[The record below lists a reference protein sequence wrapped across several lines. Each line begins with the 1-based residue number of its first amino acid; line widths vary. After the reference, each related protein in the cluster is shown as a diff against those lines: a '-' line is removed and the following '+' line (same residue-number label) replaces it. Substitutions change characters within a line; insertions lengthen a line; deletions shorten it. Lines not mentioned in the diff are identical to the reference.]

1 MPIKTISLPAEYGY
15 YLEGDFS
22 DIFRYLS
29 TTPIPE
35 EGNLYVRDSEDMH
48 AFSGFARIRE
58 EVFGLGEME
67 SGYVNGNNKKLNC
80 LEAHSCP
87 EVDLAV
93 NDQIL
98 LLALPR
104 DIQDGKI
111 DSKKV
116 IAVHLKAGEVVVLRP
131 YVLHF
136 SPCMVDNKPFRC
148 GIFLSAGT
156 NRDLASKPS
165 NPLLWKEN
173 KWLYAHPESNQAKLG
188 AYIGITGENILVP

>member
-35 EGNLYVRDSEDMH
+35 KGNLYVRDSEDMH
-48 AFSGFARIRE
+48 AFSGFKRIRE
-58 EVFGLGEME
+58 EVFGGAEME

-80 LEAHSCP
+80 LESHDCP

-93 NDQIL
+93 NDQIVF
-98 LLALPR
+98 LALPS
-104 DIQDGKI
+104 DIHDGKI
-111 DSKKV
+111 DSKDA
-116 IAVHLKAGEVVVLRP
+116 IAIYMKAGDVVVLRP
-131 YVLHF
+131 GVLHF
-136 SPCMVDNKPFRC
+136 SPCMVNNEPFRC
-148 GIFLSAGT
+148 GIFLTAGT
-156 NRDLASKPS
+156 NRDLTEKPS

-173 KWLYAHPESNQAKLG
+173 KLLYAHPESDQAKLG